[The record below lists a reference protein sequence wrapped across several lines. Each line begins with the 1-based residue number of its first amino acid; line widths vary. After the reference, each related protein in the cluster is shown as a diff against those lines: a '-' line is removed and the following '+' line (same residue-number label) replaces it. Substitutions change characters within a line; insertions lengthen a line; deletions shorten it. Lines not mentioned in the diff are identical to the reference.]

1 MSTENPSVNGYTTP
15 PAAGLSNLA
24 LTEYTAAPTPQP
36 ETENRI
42 LGLPN
47 NWGIPDSFI
56 LPNGYPDVSGVIRT
70 AATGRRLADCAP
82 CASYSTSV

>member
-1 MSTENPSVNGYTTP
+1 MSTDSPIVNGYTTP

-24 LTEYTAAPTPQP
+24 LTEYTAAPTPQA

-56 LPNGYPDVSGVIRT
+56 LPNGYPDVSGVHVRQF
-70 AATGRRLADCAP
+70 
-82 CASYSTSV
+82 